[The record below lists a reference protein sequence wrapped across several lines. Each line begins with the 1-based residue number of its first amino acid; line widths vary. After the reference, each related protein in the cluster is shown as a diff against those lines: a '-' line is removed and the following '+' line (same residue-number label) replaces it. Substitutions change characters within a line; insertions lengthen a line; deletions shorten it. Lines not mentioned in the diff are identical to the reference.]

1 MDMVEVPWPD
11 LGLFIDENVKVPLR
25 EDYLFEDMWYLDTEQ
40 AAPIFKTQADI
51 ITKYNSKGIV
61 DVGCRHGPV
70 LDYLNHEFD
79 YMGFDTSEEP
89 IDIATKRWKDYN
101 NIEFRHK
108 SWDNKVAF
116 LVDFKVDMVI
126 FSGVLLYRKDHF
138 DFFKWVMEFYGA
150 KNAIIQEPYHDQK
163 YWDDR
168 LILNTITRE
177 LDQYYTHYN
186 IDPILL
192 DLDLFAGRR
201 LILDVTI

>member
-1 MDMVEVPWPD
+1 
-11 LGLFIDENVKVPLR
+11 
-25 EDYLFEDMWYLDTEQ
+25 
-40 AAPIFKTQADI
+40 
-51 ITKYNSKGIV
+51 
-61 DVGCRHGPV
+61 
-70 LDYLNHEFD
+70 
-79 YMGFDTSEEP
+79 MGFDTSKEP
-89 IDIATKRWKDYN
+89 IDIAAKRWKDYN
-101 NIEFRHK
+101 NIEFRHE
-108 SWDNKVAF
+108 SWNNKEVF

-126 FSGVLLYRKDHF
+126 FSGVLLYREDHF

-168 LILNTITRE
+168 LILNTITKE

-192 DLDLFAGRR
+192 DLELFAGRR

>member
-11 LGLFIDENVKVPLR
+11 LGLFTVENVKVPLK
-25 EDYLFEDMWYLDTEQ
+25 EDYAFEDMWYLDTEQ

-79 YMGFDTSEEP
+79 YMGFDTSKEP
-89 IDIATKRWKDYN
+89 INIAAKRWKDYS
-101 NIEFRHK
+101 NIEFRHE
-108 SWDNKVAF
+108 SWNNKEVF

-126 FSGVLLYRKDHF
+126 FSGVLLYREDHF

-168 LILNTITRE
+168 LILNTITKE
-177 LDQYYTHYN
+177 LDQYYTYYN

-192 DLDLFAGRR
+192 DLELFAGRR